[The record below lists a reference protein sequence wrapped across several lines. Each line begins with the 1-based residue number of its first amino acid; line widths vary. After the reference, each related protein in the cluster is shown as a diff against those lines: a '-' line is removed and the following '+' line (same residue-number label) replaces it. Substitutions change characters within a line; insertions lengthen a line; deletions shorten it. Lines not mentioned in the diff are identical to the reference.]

1 LVLLLLKLSNSVSVG
16 WVGWWSSHPIA
27 IAQGRLAH
35 QGEEGP
41 QSVSV
46 DFGGLELDSGG
57 KQCCLIKALKAS
69 SLALSFASLAFSRL
83 SCSVSFSICF
93 VLSSI
98 CSICC
103 SIRSLFCLSRKI
115 AISVSLLRCS

>member
-1 LVLLLLKLSNSVSVG
+1 
-16 WVGWWSSHPIA
+16 VGWWSSHPIA
-27 IAQGRLAH
+27 IAKGRLAH
-35 QGEEGP
+35 QREEGP
-41 QSVSV
+41 QSGSV
-46 DFGGLELDSGG
+46 DFGGIELESGG

-98 CSICC
+98 CSICF
-103 SIRSLFCLSRKI
+103 SIRSLFCLSCKI
-115 AISVSLLRCS
+115 AFSVSFVRCS

>member
-1 LVLLLLKLSNSVSVG
+1 LLVMVKLFRPVSVG

-35 QGEEGP
+35 QREEVP

-57 KQCCLIKALKAS
+57 KQS
-69 SLALSFASLAFSRL
+69 
-83 SCSVSFSICF
+83 
-93 VLSSI
+93 
-98 CSICC
+98 
-103 SIRSLFCLSRKI
+103 
-115 AISVSLLRCS
+115 